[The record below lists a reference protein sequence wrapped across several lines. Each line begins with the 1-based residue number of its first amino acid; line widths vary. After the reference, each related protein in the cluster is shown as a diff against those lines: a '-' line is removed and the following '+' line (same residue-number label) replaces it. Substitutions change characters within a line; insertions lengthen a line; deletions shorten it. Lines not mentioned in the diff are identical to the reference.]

1 MDNSNLIDL
10 SFFAAKLATLNNEK
24 AKLVVD
30 GASAIYNV
38 TQVLR
43 LRSIISQYD
52 QIAGYLLTVSQY
64 RGYCMPEEYNMFM
77 LCKQQIKECNDQ
89 LVKYGVMTVIDSV
102 SVMLDLLNGLN
113 KR

>member
-1 MDNSNLIDL
+1 LNRFKKGTCSYWKGTIVYVKLPLYKNRID
-10 SFFAAKLATLNNEK
+10 
-24 AKLVVD
+24 
-30 GASAIYNV
+30 
-38 TQVLR
+38 
-43 LRSIISQYD
+43 D

-64 RGYCMPEEYNMFM
+64 RGYCVPEEYNMFM
-77 LCKQQIKECNDQ
+77 MCQQQIKECNDQ